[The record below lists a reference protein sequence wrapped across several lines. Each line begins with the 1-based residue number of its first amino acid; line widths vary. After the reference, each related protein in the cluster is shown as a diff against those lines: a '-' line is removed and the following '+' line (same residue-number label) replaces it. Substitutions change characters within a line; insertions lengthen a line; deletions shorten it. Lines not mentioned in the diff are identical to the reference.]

1 MNKNTFLKSM
11 SILELAFKEKMS
23 KGAINIYWSRM
34 KDYSDKEFKEAIIRC
49 VDELKYFPRVANLK
63 DILDGTNAD
72 EAELAYLEFRK
83 KLDDEGSYL
92 SVSFLKYPAIGAVVE
107 ALGGWIRISDT
118 LEKDE
123 NWLRKDFIR
132 LYNIMRKR
140 GDYPKKLI
148 GRFEIDNSNKGY
160 NEKTMLGIYGK
171 QLDGKKVDRRLL
183 KGGK

>member
-1 MNKNTFLKSM
+1 MN
-11 SILELAFKEKMS
+11 ILESAFKEKMS

-49 VDELKYFPRVANLK
+49 VDGLKYFPRVANLK
-63 DILDGTNAD
+63 DILDGTNED

-83 KLDDEGSYL
+83 KLENEGSYI
-92 SVSFLKYPAIGAVVE
+92 SVSFPKYPAISATIE

-140 GDYPKKLI
+140 GDYPKKLL
-148 GRFEIDNSNKGY
+148 GRFELENSNKGY
-160 NEKTMLGIYGK
+160 NEKMMLENYGRK
-171 QLDGKKVDRRLL
+171 LDSKKVDRKLL
-183 KGGK
+183 KGDKEK